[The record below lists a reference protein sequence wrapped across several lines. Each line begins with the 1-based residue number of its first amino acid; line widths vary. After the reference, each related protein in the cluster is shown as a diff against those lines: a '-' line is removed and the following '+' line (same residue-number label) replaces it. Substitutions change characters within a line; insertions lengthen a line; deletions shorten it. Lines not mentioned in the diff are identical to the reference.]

1 MTALLAMFSSTPF
14 AAVWG
19 KVKLGLLVSA
29 VSFMVWQG
37 FQMTNLQHDVTNLE
51 TVQSSLQAQVQ
62 QMSIDYS
69 TLRDNYK
76 NSAKTSEQYIESITL
91 LNGKSSELEK
101 SFSALEVKAA
111 SASRKAD
118 TALSRQTGTTP
129 GVSNETRSAQAL
141 TSTDGDVSGGDDRTD
156 AEWRQLLDNTYC
168 SLYPADTKC
177 PQ

>member
-14 AAVWG
+14 AAIWN
-19 KVKLGLLVSA
+19 KVKLGLLASA
-29 VSFMVWQG
+29 IAFMVWQG
-37 FQMTNLQHDVTNLE
+37 FQMTHLQQDVTKLE
-51 TVQSSLQAQVQ
+51 TVQTSLQAQVQ
-62 QMSIDYS
+62 QMSVDYS

-76 NSAKTSEQYIESITL
+76 NSAKTSEQYIESITQ

-118 TALSRQTGTTP
+118 TALSLQTGTTP
-129 GVSNETRSAQAL
+129 GVSNEPRSAQAH
-141 TSTDGDVSGGDDRTD
+141 TSNDGDVGSGDGRTD

-168 SLYPADTKC
+168 SIYPADTRC
-177 PQ
+177 TQ